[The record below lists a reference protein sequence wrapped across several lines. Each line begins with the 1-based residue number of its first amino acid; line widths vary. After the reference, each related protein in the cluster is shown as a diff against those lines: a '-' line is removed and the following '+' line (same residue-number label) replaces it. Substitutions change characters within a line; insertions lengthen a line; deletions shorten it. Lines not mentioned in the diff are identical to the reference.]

1 MSSDL
6 KMSTVTETLPAPLP
20 AAADAASSPHLH
32 DVPVTIIESTSGW
45 RLVNFA
51 ELYAYRDL
59 FRFLTWRSIKVRYA
73 QSAVGIGWAIIQPG
87 FQILMFTLV
96 FGTLAKISTDG
107 VPNSAFYLATM
118 MAWTY
123 FSNALSAAS
132 DSMVGNASM
141 ISKVYFPRMI
151 LPLSAT
157 AAGLFDFAIAFTFSV
172 VLLLGFGFV
181 PNLGVLMLP
190 YLIALMAL
198 SAFGLGLWLTS
209 LAIQYRDVKHAM
221 TFVMQILMYATPVIY
236 PTSLLPES
244 YTLPGNVVIWPQWI
258 YALNPMVGVLEGFR
272 SAFLGTRPMPFGW
285 IALGTLSALITAA
298 TGAWYFRSR
307 EKVFADVA

>member
-20 AAADAASSPHLH
+20 AAADASSSPHSH

-45 RLVNFA
+45 RLVNLA

-172 VLLLGFGFV
+172 TLLLAFGFV

>member
-1 MSSDL
+1 
-6 KMSTVTETLPAPLP
+6 MSTVTETLPAT
-20 AAADAASSPHLH
+20 AAAMPHPH
-32 DVPVTIIESTSGW
+32 DVPVTVIEATSAW

-96 FGTLAKISTDG
+96 FGGLAQIETDG
-107 VPNSAFYLATM
+107 VPKAAFYLVTM
-118 MAWTY
+118 TAWTY
-123 FSNALSAAS
+123 FSNALTAAS
-132 DSMVGNASM
+132 DSLVGNATM

-151 LPLSAT
+151 LPLSA
-157 AAGLFDFAIAFTFSV
+157 ASASLFDFAIAFAFAV
-172 VLLLGFGFV
+172 ILLLSTGFV

-190 YLIALMAL
+190 YLIALMAV

-221 TFVMQILMYATPVIY
+221 TFVMQILMYAAPVIY
-236 PTSLLPES
+236 PVSLLPET
-244 YTLPGNVVIWPQWI
+244 YKLPGNVVIWPQWI
-258 YALNPMVGVLEGFR
+258 YAVNPMVGVLEGFR
-272 SAFLGTRPMPFGW
+272 SAFLATRPMPVGW
-285 IALGTLSALITAA
+285 IALGTLSAIVVTV